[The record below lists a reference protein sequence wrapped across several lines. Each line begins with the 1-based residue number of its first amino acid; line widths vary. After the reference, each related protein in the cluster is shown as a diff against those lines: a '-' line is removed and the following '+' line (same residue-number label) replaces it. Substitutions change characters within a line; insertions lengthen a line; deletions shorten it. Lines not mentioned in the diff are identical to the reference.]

1 MPSSLPF
8 PDMTPSSFP
17 PGSTI
22 GILGGGQLA
31 RMLCMEA
38 KRMGY
43 RTLVWTGGL
52 EAPATALC
60 DEVIELPFDHHDAIN
75 HFAETADVATAE
87 FENIPRA
94 TLDAVAAKVIL
105 RPSAHAIATCAN
117 REQEKTFLR
126 NQQIPCAPFWI
137 VSNAKELA
145 QAMQELAG
153 PGVLKTSAFGYDGKG
168 QRKLSGDED
177 PTRIWEEFS
186 SPRAILE
193 GFINFQAEL
202 SVMIARNPAGQIHS
216 FDPVENQHRHHILD
230 LTIAPAG
237 APEAVRK
244 QACDIATRI
253 VEAFDYVGLMGVEF
267 FLDSEGNLLVNEMA
281 PRPHN
286 SGHHTIDACETSQ
299 FEQQLRA
306 VCGLPLGSTR
316 LMTPAVMLNLLGDMW
331 PGVEQSPDWSAILED
346 ASAAL
351 HLYGK
356 KRAIERRKMGH
367 ATFLGDNAKARA
379 EVAKARLLAKGRNFP
394 SL

>member
-1 MPSSLPF
+1 MKHTPF
-8 PDMTPSSFP
+8 S

-52 EAPATALC
+52 EAPAMALC
-60 DEVIELPFDHHDAIN
+60 DEVIELPFDDANAIA
-75 HFAETADVATAE
+75 HFIEVADVATAE

-94 TLDAVAAKVIL
+94 TLDAVAAGVTL
-105 RPSAHAIATCAN
+105 RPSADAIATCAN

-126 NQQIPCAPFWI
+126 AQNIPCAPFWI
-137 VSNAKELA
+137 VTSAAELA
-145 QAMQELAG
+145 QAMRQLNG

-168 QRKLSGDED
+168 QRKLLGTED
-177 PTRIWEEFS
+177 AAEVWSAFQA
-186 SPRAILE
+186 PRAILE
-193 GFINFQAEL
+193 GFISFQSEL
-202 SVMIARNPAGQIHS
+202 SIMIARNANGEVRC
-216 FDPVENQHRHHILD
+216 FDPVENEHRHHILD
-230 LTIAPAG
+230 LTIAPA
-237 APEAVRK
+237 AIAAEIRQ
-244 QACDIATRI
+244 QAIDIATRI
-253 VEAFDYVGLMGVEF
+253 VCAFEYVGLMGVEF
-267 FLDSEGNLLVNEMA
+267 FLQPDGVILVNEMA

-316 LMTPAVMLNLLGDMW
+316 LLCPAVMLNLLGDMW
-331 PGVEQSPDWSAILED
+331 PDVTVSPDWSIVLSD
-346 ASAAL
+346 PSAAL

-367 ATFLGDNAKARA
+367 ATFLGEQARERA
-379 EVAKARLLAKGRNFP
+379 ESVKARLLAQGREVH
-394 SL
+394 

>member
-1 MPSSLPF
+1 MS
-8 PDMTPSSFP
+8 DTVFP

-52 EAPATALC
+52 EAPAMALC
-60 DEVIELPFDHHDAIN
+60 DEVIELPFDHPEALTQ
-75 HFAETADVATAE
+75 FTSAADVATAE

-94 TLDAVAAKVIL
+94 TLDAVAAGVTL
-105 RPSAHAIATCAN
+105 RPSARAIATCAN

-126 NQQIPCAPFWI
+126 EQQIPCAPFWI
-137 VSNAKELA
+137 VTTAEELA
-145 QAMQELAG
+145 QAMNELGG

-168 QRKLSGDED
+168 QRKLRGDED
-177 PTRIWEEFS
+177 PAQVWQEFS
-186 SPRAILE
+186 APRAILE
-193 GFINFQAEL
+193 GFISFAAEL
-202 SVMIARNPAGQIHS
+202 SVMIARNPRGEVRC

-230 LTIAPAG
+230 LTIAPATLS
-237 APEAVRK
+237 ADLCAQAV
-244 QACDIATRI
+244 AIATRI
-253 VEAFDYVGLMGVEF
+253 VEAFDYVGIMGVEF
-267 FLDSEGNLLVNEMA
+267 FLQADGVILVNEMA

-316 LMTPAVMLNLLGDMW
+316 LLTPAVMLNLLGDMW
-331 PGVEQSPDWSAILED
+331 PAVEQAPDWSGILND

-356 KRAIERRKMGH
+356 KRAIQRRKMGH
-367 ATFLGDNAKARA
+367 ATFLGADALPRAQQARQ
-379 EVAKARLLAKGRNFP
+379 VLLAGGRDDS

>member
-1 MPSSLPF
+1 MSSTHF
-8 PDMTPSSFP
+8 S

-60 DEVIELPFDHHDAIN
+60 DAVIELPFDDPNAIDQ
-75 HFAETADVATAE
+75 FIAAADVATAE

-94 TLDAVAAKVIL
+94 TLDAVAKGVTL
-105 RPSAHAIATCAN
+105 RPSASAIATCAN

-126 NQQIPCAPFWI
+126 EQNIPCAPFWI
-137 VSNAKELA
+137 VGSADELA
-145 QAMQELAG
+145 TAMRELQG

-168 QRKLSGDED
+168 QKKLTGSED
-177 PTRIWEEFS
+177 PSLVWQEFQA
-186 SPRAILE
+186 PRAILE
-193 GFINFQAEL
+193 GFISFQSEL
-202 SVMIARNPAGQIHS
+202 SVMIARNASGEVRC

-230 LTIAPAG
+230 LTIAPA
-237 APEAVRK
+237 AVSNEVREK
-244 QACDIATRI
+244 AIAIATSI
-253 VEAFDYVGLMGVEF
+253 VNAFDYVGLMGVEF
-267 FLDSEGNLLVNEMA
+267 FLQPDGTILVNEMA

-306 VCGLPLGSTR
+306 VCGLALGSTR
-316 LMTPAVMLNLLGDMW
+316 LLCPAVMLNLLGDMW
-331 PGVEQSPDWSAILED
+331 PAVEQSPDWSIVLD
-346 ASAAL
+346 DRSAAL

-367 ATFLGDNAKARA
+367 ATFLGEQALHRA
-379 EVAKARLLAKGRNFP
+379 EKVKAQLLAAGRGESSCSTTSNA
-394 SL
+394 

>member
-1 MPSSLPF
+1 
-8 PDMTPSSFP
+8 MTTHCFP

-52 EAPATALC
+52 EAPAMALC
-60 DEVIELPFDHHDAIN
+60 DEVIELPFDDSGAIK
-75 HFAETADVATAE
+75 HFIEVADVATAE
-87 FENIPRA
+87 FENIPRS
-94 TLDAVAAKVIL
+94 TLDAVAAGVTL
-105 RPSAHAIATCAN
+105 RPSADAIATCAN

-126 NQQIPCAPFWI
+126 EQNIPCAPFWI
-137 VSNAKELA
+137 VTSADELA
-145 QAMQELAG
+145 NAMRALNG

-168 QRKLSGDED
+168 QRKLTGQED
-177 PTRIWEEFS
+177 AAEVWQEFS
-186 SPRAILE
+186 APRAILE
-193 GFINFQAEL
+193 GFISFASEL
-202 SVMIARNPAGQIHS
+202 SVMIARNPQGQVRC

-230 LTIAPAG
+230 LTIAPASISDELR
-237 APEAVRK
+237 A
-244 QACDIATRI
+244 QAIAIATRI
-253 VEAFDYVGLMGVEF
+253 VEAFDYVGIMGVEF
-267 FLDSEGNLLVNEMA
+267 FLQSDGVILVNEMA

-306 VCGLPLGSTR
+306 VCGLTLGSTR
-316 LMTPAVMLNLLGDMW
+316 LLTPAVMLNLLGDMW
-331 PGVEQSPDWSAILED
+331 PDVEQSPDWSVILD
-346 ASAAL
+346 DSSAAL

-367 ATFLGDNAKARA
+367 ATFLGNSSTERAQAAKA
-379 EVAKARLLAKGRNFP
+379 KLLAAGRGA
-394 SL
+394 SETH

>member
-1 MPSSLPF
+1 MPPF
-8 PDMTPSSFP
+8 LLCPNMTSTIFS

-52 EAPATALC
+52 EAPAMALC
-60 DEVIELPFDHHDAIN
+60 DAVIELPFDAPDAIAQ
-75 HFAETADVATAE
+75 FTVAADVATAE

-94 TLDAVAAKVIL
+94 TLDAVAAAVTL
-105 RPSAHAIATCAN
+105 RPSAAAIATCAN

-126 NQQIPCAPFWI
+126 EQHIPCAPFWI
-137 VSNAKELA
+137 VTSADELA
-145 QAMQELAG
+145 AAMQELQG

-168 QRKLSGDED
+168 QKKLTGSED
-177 PTRIWEEFS
+177 PALVWQEFQA
-186 SPRAILE
+186 PRAILE
-193 GFINFQAEL
+193 GFISFQSEL
-202 SVMIARNPAGQIHS
+202 SVMIARNASGEVRC
-216 FDPVENQHRHHILD
+216 FDPVENHHRHHILD
-230 LTIAPAG
+230 LTIAPATLP
-237 APEAVRK
+237 PEVRLE
-244 QACDIATRI
+244 AIAIATRI
-253 VEAFDYVGLMGVEF
+253 VNAFDYVGIMGVEF
-267 FLDSEGNLLVNEMA
+267 FLQPDGAILVNEMA

-306 VCGLPLGSTR
+306 VCGLALGSTR
-316 LMTPAVMLNLLGDMW
+316 LLCPAVMLNLLGDMW
-331 PGVEQSPDWSAILED
+331 PAVEQSPDWSIVLD
-346 ASAAL
+346 DRSAAL

-367 ATFLGDNAKARA
+367 ATFLGEHARERA
-379 EVAKARLLAKGRNFP
+379 EKVKAQLLAGGRP

>member
-1 MPSSLPF
+1 MSQPTFS
-8 PDMTPSSFP
+8 

-52 EAPATALC
+52 EAPASALC
-60 DEVIELPFDHHDAIN
+60 DEAIELPFDDPSALAQ
-75 HFAETADVATAE
+75 FVAAADVATAE

-94 TLDAVAAKVIL
+94 TLEQVADGVPL

-126 NQQIPCAPFWI
+126 QQNIPCAPFWI
-137 VSNAKELA
+137 VTNAAELA
-145 QAMQELAG
+145 TALQQLNG

-168 QRKLSGDED
+168 QRKLTGQENAQEV
-177 PTRIWEEFS
+177 WQEFDA
-186 SPRAILE
+186 PRAILE
-193 GFINFQAEL
+193 GFIDFAAEL
-202 SVMIARNPAGQIHS
+202 SIMIARNPAGEVRC
-216 FDPVENQHRHHILD
+216 FDPVETQHRHHILD
-230 LTIAPAG
+230 LTIAPASIG
-237 APEAVRK
+237 ESTRA
-244 QACDIATRI
+244 QAIEIATQI
-253 VEAFDYVGLMGVEF
+253 AQAFDYVGIMGVEF
-267 FLDSEGNLLVNEMA
+267 FLLADGSLLVNEMA

-306 VCGLPLGSTR
+306 VCGLALGSTR
-316 LMTPAVMLNLLGDMW
+316 LLTPAVMLNLLGDMW
-331 PGVEQSPDWSAILED
+331 PDVEVSPDWTAVFRD
-346 ASAAL
+346 QSAAL

-356 KRAIERRKMGH
+356 KRAIGRRKMGH
-367 ATFLGDNAKARA
+367 ATFLGADALARA
-379 EVAKARLLAKGRNFP
+379 TAIRTALIAAGRP
-394 SL
+394 

>member
-1 MPSSLPF
+1 
-8 PDMTPSSFP
+8 MTQTPFP

-31 RMLCMEA
+31 RMLCMDA

-52 EAPATALC
+52 EAPAMALC
-60 DEVIELPFDHHDAIN
+60 DEVIELPFDDATAIAR
-75 HFAETADVATAE
+75 FTEIADVATAE

-94 TLDAVAAKVIL
+94 TLDAVSAGVTL
-105 RPSAHAIATCAN
+105 RPSAAAIATCAN

-126 NQQIPCAPFWI
+126 EQNIPCAPFWI
-137 VSNAKELA
+137 VTNTDELV
-145 QAMQELAG
+145 QAMRELQG

-168 QRKLSGDED
+168 QRKLSGH
-177 PTRIWEEFS
+177 EEAAQVWQEFQ

-193 GFINFQAEL
+193 GFIHFDSEL
-202 SVMIARNPAGQIHS
+202 SVIIARNADGEVRC

-230 LTIAPAG
+230 LTIAPA
-237 APEAVRK
+237 AIDPKVRQ
-244 QACDIATRI
+244 QAIDIATRI
-253 VEAFDYVGLMGVEF
+253 VIAFDYIGIMGVEF
-267 FLDSEGNLLVNEMA
+267 FLQNDGVILVNEMA

-316 LMTPAVMLNLLGDMW
+316 LLCPAVMLNLLGDMW
-331 PGVEQSPDWSAILED
+331 PDVDRSPDWLIVLRD
-346 ASAAL
+346 PSAAL

-367 ATFLGDNAKARA
+367 ATFLGEQACARAQSAKAS
-379 EVAKARLLAKGRNFP
+379 LLAQGRPN
-394 SL
+394 

>member
-1 MPSSLPF
+1 
-8 PDMTPSSFP
+8 MTPTPFP

-52 EAPATALC
+52 EAPAAALC
-60 DEVIELPFDHHDAIN
+60 DSVIELPFDDATAIAQ
-75 HFAETADVATAE
+75 FTTSADVATAE

-94 TLDAVAAKVIL
+94 TLDAVAAGVTL
-105 RPSAHAIATCAN
+105 RPSASAIARCAN

-126 NQQIPCAPFWI
+126 EQNIPCAPFWI
-137 VSNAKELA
+137 VTNAEELA
-145 QAMQELAG
+145 RAMQELKG

-168 QRKLSGDED
+168 QKKLLGTENAA
-177 PTRIWEEFS
+177 TVWQEFQA
-186 SPRAILE
+186 PRAILE
-193 GFINFQAEL
+193 GFISFQSEL
-202 SVMIARNPAGQIHS
+202 SVMIARNPAGEVRC
-216 FDPVENQHRHHILD
+216 FDPVENQHRYHILD
-230 LTIAPAG
+230 LTIAPAAI
-237 APEAVRK
+237 APKLRE
-244 QACDIATRI
+244 QAIAIATRI
-253 VEAFDYVGLMGVEF
+253 VSAFDYVGIMGVEF
-267 FLDSEGNLLVNEMA
+267 FLQADDVILVNEMA

-286 SGHHTIDACETSQ
+286 SGHLTIDACETSQ

-316 LMTPAVMLNLLGDMW
+316 LLCPAVMLNLLGDMW
-331 PGVEQSPDWSAILED
+331 PEIEKAPDWSIVLSD
-346 ASAAL
+346 PSAAL

-367 ATFLGDNAKARA
+367 VTFLGAQARERA
-379 EVAKARLLAKGRNFP
+379 ESLKAKLLDAGRGVR
-394 SL
+394 

>member
-1 MPSSLPF
+1 
-8 PDMTPSSFP
+8 MTPTPFP

-52 EAPATALC
+52 EAPAAALC
-60 DEVIELPFDHHDAIN
+60 DSVIELPFDDATAIAQ
-75 HFAETADVATAE
+75 FTTAADVATAE

-94 TLDAVAAKVIL
+94 TLDAVATGVTL
-105 RPSAHAIATCAN
+105 RPSASAIATCAN

-126 NQQIPCAPFWI
+126 EQNIPCAPFWI
-137 VSNAKELA
+137 VTNAEELA
-145 QAMQELAG
+145 RAMQELNG

-168 QRKLSGDED
+168 QRKLLGTENANVV
-177 PTRIWEEFS
+177 WEEFQA
-186 SPRAILE
+186 PRAILE
-193 GFINFQAEL
+193 GFITFQSEL
-202 SVMIARNPAGQIHS
+202 SVMIARNPTGEIRC

-230 LTIAPAG
+230 LTIAPAAI
-237 APEAVRK
+237 APELHQHAI
-244 QACDIATRI
+244 AIATRI
-253 VEAFDYVGLMGVEF
+253 VNAFDYIGIMGVEF
-267 FLDSEGNLLVNEMA
+267 FLQADGVILVNEMA

-316 LMTPAVMLNLLGDMW
+316 LLCPAVMLNLLGDMW
-331 PGVEQSPDWSAILED
+331 PDIEKAPDWSIVLSD
-346 ASAAL
+346 PSAAL

-367 ATFLGDNAKARA
+367 VTFLGAQARERA
-379 EVAKARLLAKGRNFP
+379 ESVKAKLLAAGRG
-394 SL
+394 LR

>member
-1 MPSSLPF
+1 MPRSLPY
-8 PDMTPSSFP
+8 PKMTLSSFP

-52 EAPATALC
+52 EAPAMALC
-60 DEVIELPFDHHDAIN
+60 DEVIELPFDHTGAIN
-75 HFAETADVATAE
+75 HFAAAVDVATAE
-87 FENIPRA
+87 FENIPRS
-94 TLDAVAAKVIL
+94 TLDAVAGLVPL

-117 REQEKTFLR
+117 REQEKTFLK

-137 VSNAKELA
+137 ISSAEELA
-145 QAMQELAG
+145 HAMTELAG

-168 QRKLSGDED
+168 QRKLTGQED
-177 PTRIWEEFS
+177 PSRVWKEFA

-193 GFINFQAEL
+193 GFILFQSEL
-202 SVMIARNPAGQIHS
+202 SVMIARNSAGQIRC
-216 FDPVENQHRHHILD
+216 FDPVQNQHRHHILD
-230 LTIAPAG
+230 LTIAPANVTD
-237 APEAVRK
+237 ETNRRAVE
-244 QACDIATRI
+244 IATRI

-267 FLDSEGNLLVNEMA
+267 FLTNDDTLLVNEMA

-306 VCGLPLGSTR
+306 VCGLSLGSTR

-331 PGVEQSPDWSAILED
+331 PGVEQSPDWSAILDD
-346 ASAAL
+346 ASASL

-367 ATFLGDNAKARA
+367 ATFLGENAMARA
-379 EVAKARLLAKGRNFP
+379 ESVKRQLLTEGRDF
-394 SL
+394 STI

>member
-1 MPSSLPF
+1 
-8 PDMTPSSFP
+8 MTPALFP

-52 EAPATALC
+52 EAPAMALC
-60 DEVIELPFDHHDAIN
+60 DAVIELPFDDTTAIAQ
-75 HFAETADVATAE
+75 FTAAADVATAE

-94 TLDAVAAKVIL
+94 TLDAVAAAVTL
-105 RPSAHAIATCAN
+105 RPSACAIATCAN

-126 NQQIPCAPFWI
+126 EKNIPCAPFWI
-137 VSNAKELA
+137 VTNDEELA
-145 QAMQELAG
+145 QAMKELDG

-168 QRKLSGDED
+168 QRKLSGSED
-177 PTRIWEEFS
+177 ATIVWQEFQ

-193 GFINFQAEL
+193 GFISFQSEL
-202 SVMIARNPAGQIHS
+202 SVMIARNPAGEIRC
-216 FDPVENQHRHHILD
+216 FDPVENEHRHHILD
-230 LTIAPAG
+230 LTIAPA
-237 APEAVRK
+237 AIATAVRE
-244 QACDIATRI
+244 QAIAIATRI
-253 VEAFDYVGLMGVEF
+253 VSAFDYVGIMGVEF
-267 FLDSEGNLLVNEMA
+267 FLQADGVILVNEMA

-316 LMTPAVMLNLLGDMW
+316 LLCPAVMLNLLGDMW
-331 PGVEQSPDWSAILED
+331 PGIEQAPDWSHILRD
-346 ASAAL
+346 PSAAL

-367 ATFLGDNAKARA
+367 ATFLGEHARERA
-379 EVAKARLLAKGRNFP
+379 ESVKASLLASGRP
-394 SL
+394 H

>member
-1 MPSSLPF
+1 MSQPTFS
-8 PDMTPSSFP
+8 

-52 EAPATALC
+52 EAPASALC
-60 DEVIELPFDHHDAIN
+60 DEAIELPFDDPSALAQ
-75 HFAETADVATAE
+75 FVAAADVATAE

-94 TLDAVAAKVIL
+94 TLEQVADGVPL

-126 NQQIPCAPFWI
+126 QQNIPCAPFWI
-137 VSNAKELA
+137 VTNAAELA
-145 QAMQELAG
+145 TALQQLNG

-168 QRKLSGDED
+168 QRKLTGQENAQEV
-177 PTRIWEEFS
+177 WQEFDA
-186 SPRAILE
+186 PRAILE
-193 GFINFQAEL
+193 GFIDSAAEL
-202 SVMIARNPAGQIHS
+202 SIMIARNPAGEVRC

-230 LTIAPAG
+230 LTIAPASI
-237 APEAVRK
+237 AESTRA
-244 QACDIATRI
+244 QAIEIATQI
-253 VEAFDYVGLMGVEF
+253 AQAFDYVGIMGVEF
-267 FLDSEGNLLVNEMA
+267 FLLADGSLLVNEMA

-306 VCGLPLGSTR
+306 VCGLALGSTR
-316 LMTPAVMLNLLGDMW
+316 LLTPAVMLNLLGDMW
-331 PGVEQSPDWSAILED
+331 PDVEVSPDWTAVFRD
-346 ASAAL
+346 QSAAL

-356 KRAIERRKMGH
+356 KRAIGRRKMGH
-367 ATFLGDNAKARA
+367 ATFLGADALARA
-379 EVAKARLLAKGRNFP
+379 TAIRTALIAAGRP
-394 SL
+394 

>member
-1 MPSSLPF
+1 MSQPTFS
-8 PDMTPSSFP
+8 

-52 EAPATALC
+52 EAPASALC
-60 DEVIELPFDHHDAIN
+60 DEAIELPFDDSSALAQ
-75 HFAETADVATAE
+75 FVAAADVATAE

-94 TLDAVAAKVIL
+94 TLEQVADGVPL

-126 NQQIPCAPFWI
+126 QQNIPCAPFWI
-137 VSNAKELA
+137 VTNAAELA
-145 QAMQELAG
+145 TALQQLNG

-168 QRKLSGDED
+168 QRKLTGLENAQEV
-177 PTRIWEEFS
+177 WQEFDA
-186 SPRAILE
+186 PRAILE
-193 GFINFQAEL
+193 GFIDFAAEL
-202 SVMIARNPAGQIHS
+202 SIMIARNPAGEVRC

-230 LTIAPAG
+230 LTIAPASIVESTR
-237 APEAVRK
+237 A
-244 QACDIATRI
+244 QAIEIATQI
-253 VEAFDYVGLMGVEF
+253 AQAFDYVGIMGVEF
-267 FLDSEGNLLVNEMA
+267 FLLADGSLLVNEMA

-306 VCGLPLGSTR
+306 VCGMALGSTR
-316 LMTPAVMLNLLGDMW
+316 LLTPAVMLNLLGDMW
-331 PGVEQSPDWSAILED
+331 PDVEISPDWTAVFRD
-346 ASAAL
+346 QSAAL

-356 KRAIERRKMGH
+356 KRAIGRRKMGH
-367 ATFLGDNAKARA
+367 ATFLGADALSRA
-379 EVAKARLLAKGRNFP
+379 TAIKTALIAAGRP
-394 SL
+394 

>member
-1 MPSSLPF
+1 
-8 PDMTPSSFP
+8 MTPTPFP

-60 DEVIELPFDHHDAIN
+60 DAVIELPFDDVIAISQ
-75 HFAETADVATAE
+75 FTTAADVATAE

-94 TLDAVAAKVIL
+94 TLDAVAAGVTL
-105 RPSAHAIATCAN
+105 RPSASAIATCAN

-126 NQQIPCAPFWI
+126 EQNIPCAPFWI
-137 VSNAKELA
+137 VTNAEELA
-145 QAMQELAG
+145 RAMQELNG

-168 QRKLSGDED
+168 QRKLLGTENA
-177 PTRIWEEFS
+177 IVVWEEFQA
-186 SPRAILE
+186 PRAILE
-193 GFINFQAEL
+193 GFITFQSEL
-202 SVMIARNPAGQIHS
+202 SVMIARNPAGEVRC

-230 LTIAPAG
+230 LTIAPA
-237 APEAVRK
+237 AISLELHQ
-244 QACDIATRI
+244 QAIAIATRI
-253 VEAFDYVGLMGVEF
+253 VSAFDYVGIMGVEF
-267 FLDSEGNLLVNEMA
+267 FLQAGGIILVNEMA

-306 VCGLPLGSTR
+306 VCGLPLGSTK
-316 LMTPAVMLNLLGDMW
+316 LLCPAVMLNLLGDMW
-331 PGVEQSPDWSAILED
+331 PGIDQAPDWSIVLSD
-346 ASAAL
+346 PSAAL

-367 ATFLGDNAKARA
+367 VTFLGTQAHDRA
-379 EVAKARLLAKGRNFP
+379 ENIKARLLAAGLGLR
-394 SL
+394 

>member
-1 MPSSLPF
+1 
-8 PDMTPSSFP
+8 MTPSLFP

-52 EAPATALC
+52 EAPAMALC
-60 DEVIELPFDHHDAIN
+60 DEVIELPFDDPDAITR
-75 HFAETADVATAE
+75 FTAIADVATAE

-94 TLDAVAAKVIL
+94 TLDAVSSLVPL

-126 NQQIPCAPFWI
+126 QQQIPCAPFWI
-137 VSNAKELA
+137 VTNAAELA
-145 QAMQELAG
+145 QAMNELAG

-168 QRKLSGDED
+168 QRKLTGKEE
-177 PTRIWEEFS
+177 PARVWEEFS

-193 GFINFQAEL
+193 GFINFQSEL
-202 SVMIARNPAGQIHS
+202 SVMIARNPAGQIRC

-230 LTIAPAG
+230 LTIAPAQVPDTINQC
-237 APEAVRK
+237 ARE
-244 QACDIATRI
+244 IATRI

-267 FLDSEGNLLVNEMA
+267 FLTADGTLLVNEMA

-306 VCGLPLGSTR
+306 VCGLSLGSTR

-331 PGVEQSPDWSAILED
+331 PGVEQSPDWTTILD
-346 ASAAL
+346 DSSAAL

-367 ATFLGDNAKARA
+367 ATFLGENARARA
-379 EVAKARLLAKGRNFP
+379 EAAKSKLLAEGRDFP
-394 SL
+394 TI

>member
-1 MPSSLPF
+1 MSHTTFS
-8 PDMTPSSFP
+8 

-52 EAPATALC
+52 EAPASALC
-60 DEVIELPFDHHDAIN
+60 DETIELPFDDATAMQQ
-75 HFAETADVATAE
+75 FVKAADVATAE

-94 TLDAVAAKVIL
+94 TLEEVAAGVTL
-105 RPSAHAIATCAN
+105 RPSAYAIATCAN

-126 NQQIPCAPFWI
+126 EQQIPCAPFWI
-137 VSNAKELA
+137 VTNAEELA
-145 QAMQELAG
+145 HAMHELNG

-168 QRKLSGDED
+168 QRKLSGQENAHDV
-177 PTRIWEEFS
+177 WQEFDA
-186 SPRAILE
+186 PRAILE
-193 GFINFQAEL
+193 GFINFTAEL
-202 SVMIARNPAGQIHS
+202 SIMIARNPMGEIRC

-230 LTIAPAG
+230 LTIAPA
-237 APEAVRK
+237 AVHPATQAEAI
-244 QACDIATRI
+244 AIATKI
-253 VEAFDYVGLMGVEF
+253 VDAFDYVGLMGVEF
-267 FLDSEGNLLVNEMA
+267 FLLDDGTLFVNEMA

-306 VCGLPLGSTR
+306 VCGLPLGSTK
-316 LMTPAVMLNLLGDMW
+316 LVSPAVMLNLLGDMW
-331 PGVEQSPDWSAILED
+331 PDVEVAPNWHNIFAD

-356 KRAIERRKMGH
+356 KRAIGRRKMGH
-367 ATFLGDNAKARA
+367 ATFLGDDALTRATAAKNALIAA
-379 EVAKARLLAKGRNFP
+379 GRP
-394 SL
+394 

>member
-1 MPSSLPF
+1 MSQPTFS
-8 PDMTPSSFP
+8 

-52 EAPATALC
+52 EAPASALC
-60 DEVIELPFDHHDAIN
+60 DEAIELPFDDSSALAQ
-75 HFAETADVATAE
+75 FVAAADVATAE

-94 TLDAVAAKVIL
+94 TLEQVADGVPL

-126 NQQIPCAPFWI
+126 QQNIPCAPFWI
-137 VSNAKELA
+137 VTNAAELA
-145 QAMQELAG
+145 TALQQLNG

-168 QRKLSGDED
+168 QRKLTGQENAQEV
-177 PTRIWEEFS
+177 WQEFDA
-186 SPRAILE
+186 PRAILE
-193 GFINFQAEL
+193 GFIDFAAEL
-202 SVMIARNPAGQIHS
+202 SIMIARNPAGEIRC

-230 LTIAPAG
+230 LTIAPASIG
-237 APEAVRK
+237 ENTRA
-244 QACDIATRI
+244 QAIEIATQI
-253 VEAFDYVGLMGVEF
+253 AQAFDYVGIMGVEF
-267 FLDSEGNLLVNEMA
+267 FLLADGSLLVNEMA

-306 VCGLPLGSTR
+306 VCGMALGSTR
-316 LMTPAVMLNLLGDMW
+316 LLTPAVMLNLLGDMW
-331 PGVEQSPDWSAILED
+331 PDVEVSPDWTAVFRD
-346 ASAAL
+346 QSAAL

-356 KRAIERRKMGH
+356 KRAIGRRKMGH
-367 ATFLGDNAKARA
+367 ATFLGADALSRA
-379 EVAKARLLAKGRNFP
+379 TAIKTALIAAGRP
-394 SL
+394 

>member
-1 MPSSLPF
+1 MSQPTFS
-8 PDMTPSSFP
+8 

-52 EAPATALC
+52 EAPASALC
-60 DEVIELPFDHHDAIN
+60 DEAIELPFDDSSALAQ
-75 HFAETADVATAE
+75 FVAAADVATAE

-94 TLDAVAAKVIL
+94 TLEQVADGVPL

-126 NQQIPCAPFWI
+126 QQNIPCAPFWI
-137 VSNAKELA
+137 VTNAAELA
-145 QAMQELAG
+145 TALQQLNG

-168 QRKLSGDED
+168 QRKLTGQENAQEV
-177 PTRIWEEFS
+177 WQEFDA
-186 SPRAILE
+186 PRAILE
-193 GFINFQAEL
+193 GFIDFAAEL
-202 SVMIARNPAGQIHS
+202 SIMIARNPAGEIRC

-230 LTIAPAG
+230 LTIAPASIG
-237 APEAVRK
+237 ESTRA
-244 QACDIATRI
+244 QAIEIATQI
-253 VEAFDYVGLMGVEF
+253 AQAFDYVGIMGVEF
-267 FLDSEGNLLVNEMA
+267 FLLADGSLLVNEMA

-306 VCGLPLGSTR
+306 VCGLALGSTR
-316 LMTPAVMLNLLGDMW
+316 LLTPAVMLNLLGDMW
-331 PGVEQSPDWSAILED
+331 PDVEVSPDWTAVFRD
-346 ASAAL
+346 QSAAL

-356 KRAIERRKMGH
+356 KRAIGRRKMGH
-367 ATFLGDNAKARA
+367 ATFLGADALSRA
-379 EVAKARLLAKGRNFP
+379 TAIKTALIAAGRP
-394 SL
+394 

>member
-1 MPSSLPF
+1 
-8 PDMTPSSFP
+8 MTPSSFP

-52 EAPATALC
+52 EAPAMALC
-60 DEVIELPFDHHDAIN
+60 DEVIELPFDNTDAIN
-75 HFAETADVATAE
+75 RFCHLSDVATAE
-87 FENIPRA
+87 FENIPRG
-94 TLDAVAAKVIL
+94 TLDAVANLVTL
-105 RPSAHAIATCAN
+105 RPGANAIATCAN

-126 NQQIPCAPFWI
+126 QQKIPCAPFWI
-137 VSNAKELA
+137 VTNADELA
-145 QAMQELAG
+145 HAMSELAG

-168 QRKLSGDED
+168 QRKLTGTED
-177 PTRIWEEFS
+177 PARVWEEFS

-193 GFINFQAEL
+193 GFINFRSEL
-202 SVMIARNPAGQIHS
+202 SVMIARNPSGEIRC

-230 LTIAPAG
+230 LTIAPAHISDSIHRH
-237 APEAVRK
+237 AIE
-244 QACDIATRI
+244 IATRI

-267 FLDSEGNLLVNEMA
+267 FLTADGILLVNEMA

-306 VCGLPLGSTR
+306 VCGLSLGSTR

-331 PGVEQSPDWSAILED
+331 PDVEKSPDWSVILD
-346 ASAAL
+346 DSSAAL

-367 ATFLGDNAKARA
+367 ATFLGQDAKVRA
-379 EVAKARLLAKGRNFP
+379 ESAKTSLLSKGRDFSMP
-394 SL
+394 

>member
-1 MPSSLPF
+1 
-8 PDMTPSSFP
+8 MTPTPFS

-60 DEVIELPFDHHDAIN
+60 DAVIELPFDDATAIAQ
-75 HFAETADVATAE
+75 FTASADVATAE

-94 TLDAVAAKVIL
+94 TLDAVAAAVTL
-105 RPSAHAIATCAN
+105 RPSASAIATCAN

-126 NQQIPCAPFWI
+126 EQNIPCAPFWI
-137 VSNAKELA
+137 VTDAEELA
-145 QAMQELAG
+145 HAMQELNG

-168 QRKLSGDED
+168 QRKLLGNENA
-177 PTRIWEEFS
+177 TIVWEEFQA
-186 SPRAILE
+186 PRAILE
-193 GFINFQAEL
+193 GFISFQSEL
-202 SVMIARNPAGQIHS
+202 SIMIARNPAGEVRC

-230 LTIAPAG
+230 LTIAPA
-237 APEAVRK
+237 AIAHELRE
-244 QACDIATRI
+244 QAIAIATRI
-253 VEAFDYVGLMGVEF
+253 VSAFDYVGIMGVEF
-267 FLDSEGNLLVNEMA
+267 FLQADGVILVNEMA

-286 SGHHTIDACETSQ
+286 SGHHTIDACKTSQ

-306 VCGLPLGSTR
+306 VCGLPLGSTE
-316 LMTPAVMLNLLGDMW
+316 LLCPAVMLNLLGDMW
-331 PGVEQSPDWSAILED
+331 PGIEQAPDWSIVLSD
-346 ASAAL
+346 PSAAL

-367 ATFLGDNAKARA
+367 ATFLGTQARERA
-379 EVAKARLLAKGRNFP
+379 EDVKARLLAAGREVR
-394 SL
+394 

>member
-1 MPSSLPF
+1 
-8 PDMTPSSFP
+8 MTPQTFP

-52 EAPATALC
+52 EAPAMALC
-60 DEVIELPFDHHDAIN
+60 DEVIELPFDHPEAITR
-75 HFAETADVATAE
+75 FAEEADVATAE
-87 FENIPRA
+87 FENIPRS
-94 TLDAVAAKVIL
+94 TLDAVASRVSL
-105 RPSAHAIATCAN
+105 RPSAHAIACCAN

-126 NQQIPCAPFWI
+126 QQHIPCAPFWI
-137 VSNAKELA
+137 VSSEDELA
-145 QAMQELAG
+145 VAMKQLAG

-168 QRKLSGDED
+168 QKKLTGAED
-177 PTRIWEEFS
+177 PSQVWKEFS
-186 SPRAILE
+186 SQRAILE
-193 GFINFQAEL
+193 GFIHFQAEL
-202 SVMIARNPAGQIHS
+202 SVMIARNPAGQIRC
-216 FDPVENQHRHHILD
+216 FDPVENHHRHHILD
-230 LTIAPAG
+230 LTIAPANV
-237 APEAVRK
+237 AADILQ
-244 QACDIATRI
+244 QAIEIATRI
-253 VEAFDYVGLMGVEF
+253 VEAFDYVGIMGVEF
-267 FLDSEGNLLVNEMA
+267 FLTTEGLLLVNEMA

-316 LMTPAVMLNLLGDMW
+316 LMSPAVMLNLLGDMW
-331 PGVEQSPDWSAILED
+331 PGVEQSPDWSVILD
-346 ASAAL
+346 DGSAAL

-367 ATFLGDNAKARA
+367 ATFLGDGAQERAETAKAA
-379 EVAKARLLAKGRNFP
+379 LLSKGRHF
-394 SL
+394 SAL

>member
-1 MPSSLPF
+1 MSSTHF
-8 PDMTPSSFP
+8 S

-52 EAPATALC
+52 EAPAAALC
-60 DEVIELPFDHHDAIN
+60 DAVIELPFDDPNAIDQ
-75 HFAETADVATAE
+75 FITAADVATAE

-94 TLDAVAAKVIL
+94 TLDAVARGVTL
-105 RPSAHAIATCAN
+105 RPSASAIATCAN

-126 NQQIPCAPFWI
+126 AQNIPCAPFWI
-137 VSNAKELA
+137 VGSAEELA
-145 QAMQELAG
+145 TAMRDLKG

-168 QRKLSGDED
+168 QKKLTGCED
-177 PTRIWEEFS
+177 PSLVWQEFQA
-186 SPRAILE
+186 PRAILE
-193 GFINFQAEL
+193 GFISFQSEL
-202 SVMIARNPAGQIHS
+202 SVMIARNASGEVRC

-230 LTIAPAG
+230 LTIAPAQLSN
-237 APEAVRK
+237 EVREK
-244 QACDIATRI
+244 AIAIATSI
-253 VEAFDYVGLMGVEF
+253 VNAFDYVGLMGVEF
-267 FLDSEGNLLVNEMA
+267 FLQPDGTILVNEMA

-306 VCGLPLGSTR
+306 VCGLALGSTR
-316 LMTPAVMLNLLGDMW
+316 LLCPAVMLNLLGDMW
-331 PGVEQSPDWSAILED
+331 PAVEQSPDWSIVLD
-346 ASAAL
+346 DRSAAL

-367 ATFLGDNAKARA
+367 ATFLGEQALHRA
-379 EVAKARLLAKGRNFP
+379 EKVKAQLLAAGRGDSSCSTTSNGQ
-394 SL
+394 

>member
-1 MPSSLPF
+1 MSQPAFS
-8 PDMTPSSFP
+8 

-52 EAPATALC
+52 EAPASALC
-60 DEVIELPFDHHDAIN
+60 DDAIELPFDDDQALA
-75 HFAETADVATAE
+75 HFVECADVATAE

-94 TLDAVAAKVIL
+94 TLERVAQGVAL

-126 NQQIPCAPFWI
+126 EQGIPCAPFWI
-137 VSNAKELA
+137 VTNADELA
-145 QAMQELAG
+145 AAMQQLAG

-168 QRKLSGDED
+168 QRKLSGDEKAHEV
-177 PTRIWEEFS
+177 WQEFDA
-186 SPRAILE
+186 PRAILE
-193 GFINFQAEL
+193 GFIRFAAEL
-202 SVMIARNPAGQIHS
+202 SIMIARNPQGAIRC

-230 LTIAPAG
+230 LTIAPARVG
-237 APEAVRK
+237 ESTRAQAV
-244 QACDIATRI
+244 QIATKI
-253 VEAFDYVGLMGVEF
+253 AEAFEYVGIMGVEF
-267 FLDSEGNLLVNEMA
+267 FLLADGSLLVNEMA

-316 LMTPAVMLNLLGDMW
+316 LLSPAVMLNLLGDMW
-331 PGVEQSPDWSAILED
+331 PDVEIAPNWHAVLSDG
-346 ASAAL
+346 SAAL

-356 KRAIERRKMGH
+356 KRAIGRRKMGH
-367 ATFLGDNAKARA
+367 ATFLGEDALARA
-379 EVAKARLLAKGRNFP
+379 TSVKTALIAAGRP
-394 SL
+394 